1 MASDPKPSPTQL
13 ARDAMARLDLLT
25 KDVQSL
31 QTELEKADLPSLKE
45 RLAVLDDRVAELK
58 RMKDEFEKLTKTV
71 AVHEDRVNKLE
82 KKDEESGKR
91 GWQLLYIVIG
101 AGLALFSS
109 LIVQLVLA
117 WAKSPT
123 PSPHP

>member
-1 MASDPKPSPTQL
+1 MAGEQRPSPTQL
-13 ARDAMARLDLLT
+13 ARDAAARLDLLT

-31 QTELEKADLPSLKE
+31 QIELEKADLPSLKE
-45 RLAVLDDRVAELK
+45 RIAVLDDRVTELK
-58 RMKDEFEKLTKTV
+58 RMKDEFEKLAKTV
-71 AVHEDRVNKLE
+71 AVQEDRVNKLE

-101 AGLALFSS
+101 AVLALLSS
-109 LIVQLVLA
+109 LLVQLVLA

-123 PSPHP
+123 STPHT